1 MASQSEPGLSV
12 RARMYAG
19 TLSSRT
25 STNLSR
31 SCWKVPD
38 GGIVVAGTRDSFE
51 MITLMNLAVDFE
63 STALE
68 NAAGELINGSGH
80 LCAIR
85 TPQTHQ

>member
-1 MASQSEPGLSV
+1 
-12 RARMYAG
+12 MYAG
-19 TLSSRT
+19 ILSSRT

-51 MITLMNLAVDFE
+51 MTTLMNLTVDFE

-68 NAAGELINGSGH
+68 NVAGRFINNSDC
-80 LCAIR
+80 LRAIR
-85 TPQTHQ
+85 TLQTHR